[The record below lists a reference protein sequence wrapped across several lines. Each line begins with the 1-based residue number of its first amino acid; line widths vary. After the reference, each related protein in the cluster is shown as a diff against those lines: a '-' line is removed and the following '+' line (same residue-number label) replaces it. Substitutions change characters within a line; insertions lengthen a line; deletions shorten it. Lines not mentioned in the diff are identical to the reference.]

1 MRRLVLTIPF
11 VLMAGAALAQDGP
24 NSLAMSC
31 AAVQGIV
38 QSRGAAVIWT
48 GPNIF
53 DRYVAGQAQCQNDQY
68 PVPAWIATQDQ
79 QQCLVGNRC
88 KQMEQQ

>member
-38 QSRGAAVIWT
+38 QSRGRR
-48 GPNIF
+48 GDL
-53 DRYVAGQAQCQNDQY
+53 DRAQH
-68 PVPAWIATQDQ
+68 I
-79 QQCLVGNRC
+79 
-88 KQMEQQ
+88 